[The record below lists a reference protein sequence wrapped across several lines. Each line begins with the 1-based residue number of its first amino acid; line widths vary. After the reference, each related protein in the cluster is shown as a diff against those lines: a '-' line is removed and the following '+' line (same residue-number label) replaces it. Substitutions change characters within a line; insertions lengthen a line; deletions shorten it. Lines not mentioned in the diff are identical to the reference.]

1 MTEWMP
7 ALIDKNKW
15 KNAIP
20 VFSANKF
27 RNPIDSLSSIFRPIM
42 RKSTGGRAPRP
53 SKTKPGL
60 LGFSIIETASNQH
73 GTIDLLNGKFTVK
86 LAGIYLLHFSG
97 FYTKETSKDPGSVLL
112 RVNCRPV
119 ARSSPRL
126 SADPK
131 KSADKEDDSDEEEL
145 DSVVIS
151 SYLRLE
157 KNDVVDCYSNELYLH
172 EERGSRQD
180 TIKSNITTR
189 FSAFYFSDV

>member
-1 MTEWMP
+1 M
-7 ALIDKNKW
+7 IDNKKW
-15 KNAIP
+15 TNATP
-20 VFSANKF
+20 VFSAKRC
-27 RNPIDSLSSIFRPIM
+27 RNPDDRLTTLLLPPAT
-42 RKSTGGRAPRP
+42 KSRGEREPRP

-60 LGFSIIETASNQH
+60 LGFSIIETVSNKH

-131 KSADKEDDSDEEEL
+131 KSADKEYDNDEEEL

-157 KNDVVDCYSNELYLH
+157 KNDVVDCYSIELYLH